1 MITGFVKVDRHNFY
15 TKVWPSIST
24 KVDAVQS
31 NLKQVKAGEANTLL
45 IHWGYKVKVL
55 ETEETV
61 VLAVSQNVKGHL
73 DEHWAAPSV
82 LEGSK

>member
-1 MITGFVKVDRHNFY
+1 MIAGFVKVDRHDFY
-15 TKVWPSIST
+15 TKIWPSISN

-61 VLAVSQNVKGHL
+61 VLAVSQNVKGQL
-73 DEHWAAPSV
+73 DEHWVAPELAESA
-82 LEGSK
+82 K